1 MEMAKF
7 LMNPVRQRIFQY
19 LLTHGTGTVKEI
31 RRAIPDVSG
40 ASLYRHI
47 KQMTERSILQ
57 VVGENRI
64 RGTVESVYRLN
75 QDALELNDP
84 EGAAVQLVLLSISAA
99 FANYFSEGQAD
110 PKKDLYLLDTCTLKL
125 TDEAFLR
132 FLSEIRQLALR
143 YMDEPVCEAAK
154 TRQITLIS
162 APPAEQE
169 KPGGQKI
176 AEHH

>member
-75 QDALELNDP
+75 QDCGSGEISVVKYLHR
-84 EGAAVQLVLLSISAA
+84 VLHFFS
-99 FANYFSEGQAD
+99 FA
-110 PKKDLYLLDTCTLKL
+110 P
-125 TDEAFLR
+125 FLQ
-132 FLSEIRQLALR
+132 IHRQKEQINL
-143 YMDEPVCEAAK
+143 P
-154 TRQITLIS
+154 TR
-162 APPAEQE
+162 
-169 KPGGQKI
+169 K
-176 AEHH
+176 

>member
-40 ASLYRHI
+40 ASMYRHI

-75 QDALELNDP
+75 KDALELDDP

-99 FANYFSEGQAD
+99 FANYFSGGQAD
-110 PKKDLYLLDTCTLKL
+110 PKKDLYLLDTCSCPSC
-125 TDEAFLR
+125 A
-132 FLSEIRQLALR
+132 
-143 YMDEPVCEAAK
+143 
-154 TRQITLIS
+154 IS
-162 APPAEQE
+162 
-169 KPGGQKI
+169 
-176 AEHH
+176 